1 MAMQKQEF
9 VEKGAATD
17 RQRSAVAAG
26 ASLREPVDWHSMN
39 WNKAHR
45 NVRRLQARIVKA
57 MKYQSR
63 VRQNGRLQRLERC
76 AVKVARTVLRGLGG
90 SNAPWLPDHPTGLTL
105 RVPELLS
112 RGHHRSGRKGYPSH
126 PASG

>member
-1 MAMQKQEF
+1 MAKQKQEF

-17 RQRSAVAAG
+17 RQRSVVAAG
-26 ASLREPVDWHSMN
+26 ASLREPVDWHSIN

-76 AVKVARTVLRGLGG
+76 ALKVARTVLRGLGG
-90 SNAPWLPDHPTGLTL
+90 SNAPWLPDEATGDAARFTHK
-105 RVPELLS
+105 VV
-112 RGHHRSGRKGYPSH
+112 
-126 PASG
+126 